1 MVASSMTTFRVEV
14 SPVVPVPVMVGR
26 NDDDDDDDRGS
37 KGGGAAVLVVV
48 VVIHCSGIRQA
59 WSMALSSMPSKL
71 TSIK

>member
-26 NDDDDDDDRGS
+26 NDDDDDDDPGS
-37 KGGGAAVLVVV
+37 KGGGAAVVVV
-48 VVIHCSGIRQA
+48 VVIHCCGIRQA